1 MHIKVEFD
9 FGQRQCIYDAELVKF
24 FERGVAFDDFIWLSE
39 QLEDLVKVFF
49 SASCDVLNSA
59 EETIREVND
68 DL

>member
-9 FGQRQCIYDAELVKF
+9 FGQRKCVYEAESVQLFKN
-24 FERGVAFDDFIWLSE
+24 GVAFDDFVWLGDKLGPLAKS
-39 QLEDLVKVFF
+39 FF
-49 SASCDVLNSA
+49 ALSCDCLRSF